1 MPNSLCPRVVSVV
14 GGGFVGLHTAV
25 MFALRS
31 FTEKVIVID
40 VNENVVRRI
49 REGKDSLHIREKYV
63 LDNWGVASKKIEAT
77 TNYADAG
84 DSEVFVV
91 AVQTPFNGEKIDY
104 SPLENAGNKLGEIVK
119 KNSLIVSEVTIYP
132 GGTMN
137 HLGKPLE
144 DKSNLKLDL
153 EIYLAH
159 APERLTA
166 GSTKWTPE
174 KIPRV
179 IGGIGPNSLKK
190 ASMLYH
196 DCLGIEIYPVGD
208 IRVAEA
214 AKLLENSFRLLNI
227 SFINELKR
235 SLDKMG
241 VNIRD
246 VVKAA
251 STKPFG
257 YMPFYPS
264 PYAGGACLPKDSF
277 MMESFTRS
285 ELLGVARKINESQPL
300 YYAANIQ
307 KIIAKKNYRNILFY
321 GFGFK
326 PGSPYSI
333 NSPILRIIKEL
344 QSLNSSIAVKKYDPL
359 ISSESDFETEDE
371 AVAWADFII
380 KWGYIGKKFGKPFI
394 SIEEL

>member
-1 MPNSLCPRVVSVV
+1 LTNQGCPRVVSVV

-25 MFALRS
+25 MFS
-31 FTEKVIVID
+31 MMPFTEKVIVID

-49 REGKDSLHIREKYV
+49 REGTDSLHVREKYI
-63 LDNWGVASKKIEAT
+63 LDNWDAARKKIEAT
-77 TNYADAG
+77 TNYIDAW

-104 SPLENAGNKLGEIVK
+104 SPLENAGSKLGEIVK

-137 HLGKPLE
+137 HLGKPMIE
-144 DKSNLKLDL
+144 KSNLELDQ
-153 EIYLAH
+153 EIFLAH

-179 IGGIGPNSLKK
+179 IGGVGPNSLKK
-190 ASMLYH
+190 AYILYH
-196 DCLGIEIYPVGD
+196 DCLGIEVYPVED
-208 IRVAEA
+208 IRIAEA

-235 SLDKMG
+235 SFDKMG
-241 VNIRD
+241 MNIRD

-277 MMESFTRS
+277 MMEMFSGS

-300 YYAANIQ
+300 YYAAIIQ
-307 KIIAKKNYRNILFY
+307 KMIIKKNYRNILFY

-333 NSPILRIIKEL
+333 NSPVLRIIEEL
-344 QSLNSSIAVKKYDPL
+344 KSLNNSIVTRKYDPL
-359 ISSESDFETEDE
+359 IPSESDFDSEDK
-371 AVAWADFII
+371 AVGWADFIVR
-380 KWGYIGKKFGKPFI
+380 WGYVDKKFEKPSI